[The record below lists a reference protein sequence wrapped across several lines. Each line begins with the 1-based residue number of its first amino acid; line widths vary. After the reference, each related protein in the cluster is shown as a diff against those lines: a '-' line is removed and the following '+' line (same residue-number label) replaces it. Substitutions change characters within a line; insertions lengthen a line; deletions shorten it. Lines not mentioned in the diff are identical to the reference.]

1 MDKTKTFTFTNVNNF
16 KKKFK
21 KIESKIKDK
30 ETRITLNFI
39 DLNAE
44 VKIKNDH
51 NLYICKGDDWFGFM
65 RIMDVF
71 ELIIYV
77 KTENGSEEC
86 YIIKYK
92 DVA

>member
-1 MDKTKTFTFTNVNNF
+1 MEKSKTFTFSNENNF

-44 VKIKNDH
+44 VKIKDDR
-51 NLYICKGDDWFGFM
+51 NLCIFKDDAWFGFM
-65 RIMDVF
+65 KIMDVF

-77 KTENGSEEC
+77 KTENDSEEC

>member
-1 MDKTKTFTFTNVNNF
+1 MDKTKIFTFSNVNNF

-21 KIESKIKDK
+21 KIESKIKGK
-30 ETRITLNFI
+30 KTRITLNFI
-39 DLNAE
+39 ELNTE
-44 VKIKNDH
+44 VEIKNDH
-51 NLYICKGDDWFGFM
+51 NLYIGKGNDWFGFM

>member
-1 MDKTKTFTFTNVNNF
+1 MDKTKTFTFTNINNF
-16 KKKFK
+16 NKKFK

-30 ETRITLNFI
+30 EIRFTLNFI
-39 DLNAE
+39 DFNAKP
-44 VKIKNDH
+44 KIKNDH
-51 NLYICKGDDWFGFM
+51 NLYIYDEDVWLGFM
-65 RIMDVF
+65 RIMDIF
-71 ELIIYV
+71 ELIIYA